1 MSKKAPNPFA
11 SIIAE
16 HQKDA
21 IPIAEQ
27 QKDAEPAQTPSTSI
41 TQPESKRAKR
51 GNPENSAVTV
61 YINTEI
67 YTRAQFEM
75 ARKGRKREMSE
86 LFTELLQEW
95 LKNLDSS
102 K

>member
-1 MSKKAPNPFA
+1 MSKKTPNPFA

-16 HQKDA
+16 HQKEA
-21 IPIAEQ
+21 APIAEQ
-27 QKDAEPAQTPSTSI
+27 QEDAEPVQSPSVPVTK
-41 TQPESKRAKR
+41 TEGKRAKR
-51 GNPENSAVTV
+51 GNPDNSAVTV